1 MMMSVHTQQQ
11 LSELRL
17 PAFIEVYEEIM
28 QSDKTLNLEEALSLM
43 AQREAL
49 SRQNKRQQRLMKA
62 AKIRYPTATMETI
75 QYQLPRQFNQQ
86 QFRALSHGEWLKQGR
101 NVILIG
107 PTGVGKS
114 YLACALANLS
124 CQRMMPAAYFRVPRL
139 VEQLRISHADGSY
152 ARLLDKLAKLQ
163 LIVLDD
169 WGIDQLDRQAR
180 RDLLEVLEDRCGRLS
195 TIITTQ
201 LPTDKWHDYIGDGTI
216 ADAICDRLINQAYI
230 FTIQGDSVRKSKKIL
245 THVDH
250 QLS

>member
-1 MMMSVHTQQQ
+1 MMSVHTQQQ

-43 AQREAL
+43 AQRESL
-49 SRQNKRQQRLMKA
+49 SRQNKRQQRLMKV
-62 AKIRYPTATMETI
+62 AKIRYPAATMETI

-86 QFRALSHGEWLKQGR
+86 QFRALSHGEWLNQGR
-101 NVILIG
+101 SVILIG

-114 YLACALANLS
+114 YLACALANLC
-124 CQRMMPAAYFRVPRL
+124 CQLMMPATYFRVPRL
-139 VEQLRISHADGSY
+139 MEMLRISHADGSY
-152 ARLLDKLAKLQ
+152 ARLLDRLAKLQ

-195 TIITTQ
+195 TVITTQ

-216 ADAICDRLINQAYI
+216 ADAICDRLVNQAYL
-230 FTIQGDSVRKSKKIL
+230 FTIQGDSIRKNKKVL

-250 QLS
+250 QVS